1 MARSVESY
9 MANRKRKSELMRLSR
24 LPQQS
29 LARLQTLDRNS
40 SAKRQKINR
49 GRPSTSGDEDAESSS
64 VETSPSHPPDLCRE
78 SYLRLSE
85 EKKKKNLE
93 LERARGPS
101 ASGADWLRFSDF
113 GGIEKVIEQLNKEV
127 IVPCLY
133 QKLGKYLGG
142 KPMPMPGI
150 LLSGPSGCGK
160 TKLAQAIANETG
172 STFHKIS
179 APSLV
184 STVVGNNSPFPCFFY
199 ALMKE
204 LFVVITVG
212 FR

>member
-1 MARSVESY
+1 

-29 LARLQTLDRNS
+29 LARLQTLDSNS
-40 SAKRQKINR
+40 SAKRQQINR
-49 GRPSTSGDEDAESSS
+49 GRPSTSGDEDAGSSS
-64 VETSPSHPPDLCRE
+64 VETSPSHPPDLCRA

-85 EKKKKNLE
+85 EKKNLE

-101 ASGADWLRFSDF
+101 ASGAEGLRFSDF

-150 LLSGPSGCGK
+150 LLSGPPGCGK

-184 STVVGNNSPFPCFFY
+184 STTVGNNFPFPYF
-199 ALMKE
+199 ALHSLLCVNE
-204 LFVVITVG
+204 RVVNLL
-212 FR
+212 

>member
-1 MARSVESY
+1 

-29 LARLQTLDRNS
+29 LARLQTLDSNS
-40 SAKRQKINR
+40 SAKRQQINR
-49 GRPSTSGDEDAESSS
+49 GRPSTSGDEDADSSSS

-85 EKKKKNLE
+85 EKKKNLE

-101 ASGADWLRFSDF
+101 ASGAEGLRFSDF
-113 GGIEKVIEQLNKEV
+113 GGIEMVIEQLNKEV

-133 QKLGKYLGG
+133 QKLAKYLGG

-150 LLSGPSGCGK
+150 LLSGPPGCGK

-184 STVVGNNSPFPCFFY
+184 STTVGNNFPFPYFHFY
-199 ALMKE
+199 ASMKE
-204 LFVVITVG
+204 LLIFCNCCW
-212 FR
+212 F